1 MGNVIMDDGIFDIHS
16 HIVYG
21 IDDGAEDYE
30 QSLRLIKM
38 EYEQGVR
45 GIFCTSHSFGMVHR
59 NKEYHR
65 NFVKMKN
72 AAQTRYPDLSLYEGC
87 EVLCAKYSMPETMQ
101 RIKNG
106 RFPTMNGTRYVLAEF
121 DPHATAGMEEMRCC
135 LEYILDHDYVPI
147 IAHAE
152 RYGAIYDDPIQDVM
166 RMKERG
172 CLVQIN
178 LFSVE
183 QDTGWRKELANSFL
197 EHQLVDLAGTD
208 THNLYYKSPEVSAGA
223 MALQQYGVEYA
234 RKVLYGNAME
244 LIRSKE
250 QTLG

>member
-1 MGNVIMDDGIFDIHS
+1 MGNGFMNDVIIDIHS
-16 HIVYG
+16 HVVYG
-21 IDDGAEDYE
+21 IDDGAADYE

-45 GIFCTSHSFGMVHR
+45 GIFCTSHSYGMVGHYE
-59 NKEYHR
+59 EYQQ

-72 AAQTRYPDLSLYEGC
+72 AAQARYPDLSLYEGC
-87 EVLCAKYSMPETMQ
+87 EVLCAKHDMAETMQ

-106 RFPTMNGTRYVLAEF
+106 IIPTMNGTKYVLAEF
-121 DPHATAGMEEMRCC
+121 DPHATVGMEEMRCC
-135 LEYILDHDYVPI
+135 LEYILDYGYIPI

-152 RYGAIYDDPIQDVM
+152 RYRAIYDDPIHDVM
-166 RMKERG
+166 WMKERG

-178 LFSVE
+178 LFSME
-183 QDTGWRKELANSFL
+183 QDTGWRKELANAFL
-197 EHQLVDLAGTD
+197 NHQLVDLIGTD

-223 MALQQYGVEYA
+223 MALQKYGTEYA
-234 RKVLYGNAME
+234 HKVLYGNAME

-250 QTLG
+250 ETIT

>member
-1 MGNVIMDDGIFDIHS
+1 MDDGIIDIHS

-30 QSLRLIKM
+30 QSLRLIEM

-45 GIFCTSHSFGMVHR
+45 GIFCTSHSYGMVHHHE
-59 NKEYHR
+59 EYHR

-72 AAQTRYPDLSLYEGC
+72 AAQARYPDLSLYEGC
-87 EVLCAKYSMPETMQ
+87 EVLCAKHSMPETMQ
-101 RIKNG
+101 RIEYG
-106 RFPTMNGTRYVLAEF
+106 IFPTMNGTRYVLAEF
-121 DPHATAGMEEMRCC
+121 DPHATDGMEEMRCC
-135 LEYILDHDYVPI
+135 LEHILDHGYVPI

-152 RYGAIYDDPIQDVM
+152 RYRTIYDDPIQDVM
-166 RMKERG
+166 WMKEHG

-183 QDTGWRKELANSFL
+183 QDTGWRKKLANSFL

-223 MALQQYGVEYA
+223 MALQQYGAEYSH
-234 RKVLYGNAME
+234 KVLYGNVME

-250 QTLG
+250 QALG

>member
-1 MGNVIMDDGIFDIHS
+1 MGNVIMDDGIIDIHS

-21 IDDGAEDYE
+21 IDDGAEGYE
-30 QSLRLIKM
+30 QSLRLIGM

-45 GIFCTSHSFGMVHR
+45 GIFCTSHSYGMVDHHE
-59 NKEYHR
+59 EYHR
-65 NFVKMKN
+65 NFVKIKN
-72 AAQTRYPDLSLYEGC
+72 AAQAIYSDLSLYEGC
-87 EVLCAKYSMPETMQ
+87 EVLCAKHNMSETMQ
-101 RIKNG
+101 RIEKG
-106 RFPTMNGTRYVLAEF
+106 IFPTMNGTKYVLAEF
-121 DPHATAGMEEMRCC
+121 DPYATAGMEEMRCC
-135 LEYILDHDYVPI
+135 LEYILDHGYIPI

-152 RYGAIYDDPIQDVM
+152 RYRVIYDDPMHDVM

-183 QDTGWRKELANSFL
+183 QDTGWRKELANEFL

-208 THNLYYKSPEVSAGA
+208 THNLYYKSPKVSAGA
-223 MALQQYGVEYA
+223 TALQQYGAKYA
-234 RKVLYGNAME
+234 NKVLYGNAMK

-250 QTLG
+250 QALG